1 MRHLTI
7 LAGLSVS
14 TVLLAADATIV
25 EEIVCRVNGDIITRK
40 DLEKDRAQMPDAG
53 KQQGLSGSDL
63 QKWIAEETPNILRN
77 RIDDL
82 LLVQKGKELDVK
94 VDADVNKEIARLM
107 SVNKIADSDKFQALV
122 RQETG
127 KSYEDFKNDLKNQK
141 LKEAVMQGEVM
152 RRITF
157 KTEELRAYYDN
168 NLDKFQREER
178 VFLREI
184 VVATQGKAGDP
195 VALATAEKKA
205 IDLVARARKG
215 ERFPDLA
222 QANSDSVSA
231 RDGGFLDPY
240 IQGAMSPEVEAAVW
254 DKDKGYVTDPIRVSD
269 GFLILRVDE
278 HHKKGLADFEEVQ
291 PSIQDFLMRSRLDP
305 ALRAYLTKLRQ
316 DSFLEIKPGFEDS
329 SAAPSKDTAWT
340 DQQALKPQTITKE
353 EVLEKGAH
361 RKLLGVIPLPSTTHK
376 GTSSSR

>member
-1 MRHLTI
+1 MRHLTV

-40 DLEKDRAQMPDAG
+40 DLEKDRAALPDAG
-53 KQQGLSGSDL
+53 REQGRSGSEL
-63 QKWIAEETPNILRN
+63 QKWLAEETPNILRN

-82 LLVQKGKELDVK
+82 LMTQKGKELDIK

-107 SVNKIADSDKFQALV
+107 SVNKVADSDKFQEMV

-127 KSYEDFKNDLKNQK
+127 KSYEDFKNELKNQK

-168 NLDKFQREER
+168 NKDKFQREER

-184 VVATQGKAGDP
+184 VVAQGKANDP
-195 VALATAEKKA
+195 VAAATAEKKA

-215 ERFPDLA
+215 EKFPDLA
-222 QANSDSVSA
+222 QANSDAPSSK
-231 RDGGFLDPY
+231 DGGFLNPYVKGDMDPK
-240 IQGAMSPEVEAAVW
+240 VEAAVW
-254 DKDKGYVTDPIRVSD
+254 DKGRGYVTDPIRIEN
-269 GFLILRVDE
+269 GWLILKVDDQ
-278 HHKKGLADFEEVQ
+278 HKAGLADFEEVQ
-291 PSIQDFLMRSRLDP
+291 PTIQDFLMRSRLEP
-305 ALRAYLTKLRQ
+305 AFRAYLTKLRLEA
-316 DSFLEIKPGFEDS
+316 FLEIKPGFEDTA
-329 SAAPSKDTAWT
+329 AAPSKDTTWT
-340 DQQALKPQTITKE
+340 DQQALKPETVTKK

-361 RKLLGVIPLPSTTHK
+361 RKLLGVIPLPATTHK